1 MKSIPKAALFLGLSG
16 LLPFVALGG
25 IAVCQAPAIHRG
37 VYSAL
42 MAYGAIILSF
52 LGGVRWGFAINAK
65 SPSNLTL
72 PLMISVT
79 PSLIAWLSLLVRAEY
94 GIVVLT
100 VSFLLMTLLDF
111 KLQSGPA
118 WYLTLRIPLSL
129 GVLTCLLAVLVA

>member
-16 LLPFVALGG
+16 LLPFAALGG
-25 IAVCQAPAIHRG
+25 IAVYQAPAIHPG

-52 LGGVRWGFAINAK
+52 LGGVRWGLAINAK

-72 PLMISVT
+72 PLIISVT

-100 VSFLLMTLLDF
+100 ISFLLMMLLDF

-118 WYLTLRIPLSL
+118 WYLTLRTPLSL
-129 GVLTCLLAVLVA
+129 GVLTCLFAVLVA